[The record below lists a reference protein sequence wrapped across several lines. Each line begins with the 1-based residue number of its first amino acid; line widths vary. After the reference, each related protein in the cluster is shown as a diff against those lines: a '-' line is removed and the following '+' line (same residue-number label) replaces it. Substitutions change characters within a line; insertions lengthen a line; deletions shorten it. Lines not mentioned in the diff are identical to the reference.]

1 MENTLK
7 NKSVQSAS
15 DRVLSTKMAAK
26 KKSEEEDD
34 DVENDELLEVPGK
47 NAQSGNAN
55 RTYLIDDDDEDDAD
69 LEDEEAWVEKDF
81 EDTDPSL
88 DDDFVPGESESDL
101 LSLEDDDDD
110 FDNE

>member
-7 NKSVQSAS
+7 NKPVQSAS

-26 KKSEEEDD
+26 KKSEEDD
-34 DVENDELLEVPGK
+34 DAENDELLEVPGK
-47 NAQSGNAN
+47 NTKSGNAN
-55 RTYLIDDDDEDDAD
+55 RTYLIDDEDEDDAE

-101 LSLEDDDDD
+101 LSLEDDEDDD
-110 FDNE
+110 FDDE